1 MYFLLWVV
9 VKNVE
14 KPELY
19 NTKMHNWLKTPN
31 TYFAKKQEERKE
43 ITSDTDSFPQS
54 KA

>member
-19 NTKMHNWLKTPN
+19 NTKMHKLIKDP
-31 TYFAKKQEERKE
+31 
-43 ITSDTDSFPQS
+43 
-54 KA
+54 